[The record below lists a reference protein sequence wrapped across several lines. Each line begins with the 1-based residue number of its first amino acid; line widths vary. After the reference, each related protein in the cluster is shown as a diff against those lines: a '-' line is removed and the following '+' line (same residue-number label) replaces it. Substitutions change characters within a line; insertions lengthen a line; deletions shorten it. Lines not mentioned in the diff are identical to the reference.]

1 MEYKA
6 LYQKW
11 LAYDGLDQEMRA
23 ELEALSDAEIRERF
37 YAPLAFGT
45 AGLRGIMGAGVNRM
59 NLYTVSQ
66 TTQGLA
72 DVLSALDGGAAAQGV
87 AISYDC
93 RENSER
99 FARAAA
105 AIMAV

>member
-23 ELEALSDAEIRERF
+23 ELEALSEAEIRERF

-45 AGLRGIMGAGVNRM
+45 AGLRGIMGAGVF
-59 NLYTVSQ
+59 
-66 TTQGLA
+66 
-72 DVLSALDGGAAAQGV
+72 SASLT
-87 AISYDC
+87 S
-93 RENSER
+93 
-99 FARAAA
+99 
-105 AIMAV
+105 AVNHLLFKLCKR